1 MTSLTILVGAAGIK
15 AGDELS
21 FFYPSTEWNMAQ
33 GFDCFCGTPTC
44 RGRIDGAGN
53 MKPEQLEGVF
63 LNSYIREMLEGKK
76 APKSEKNGL
85 GHAVSGSNKGNDAT
99 ISALQSALAQ
109 AKLTVQDVEAAL
121 NSYTDGTI
129 PQGPNDS
136 GRNGVGS
143 REMSG
148 EMGGDTTRNEGS
160 SRQLSGEMG
169 GDTVTAVVA

>member
-63 LNSYIREMLEGKK
+63 LNSYIREMLEEKK
-76 APKSEKNGL
+76 SSKGRKDGRGHLVNG
-85 GHAVSGSNKGNDAT
+85 SKGNDAT
-99 ISALQSALAQ
+99 ISALQSALAL
-109 AKLTVQDVEAAL
+109 AKSTVRELEVAL
-121 NSYTDGTI
+121 DTYTDGKI
-129 PQGPNDS
+129 PQTANGAE
-136 GRNGVGS
+136 RNGIGS

-148 EMGGDTTRNEGS
+148 EMGGDT
-160 SRQLSGEMG
+160 
-169 GDTVTAVVA
+169 VTAAVA